1 MLTYI
6 LHLLLLT
13 TSVSMIFVSLYV
25 FFGYEAR
32 KNKVPFIIASAVSA
46 AVAVLLIYFTKGSE
60 DAEFMFDL
68 WQIAANMFL
77 PYLLFKSGRKAT
89 FALYG
94 FVLPSF
100 SDIIASLIS
109 SKIGDIS
116 ENATIIMY
124 IAIFVA
130 TTLLIIILRKAL
142 PIKFTPEFL
151 ETIPVYVYVIIFI
164 YLFSNYYS
172 IELAQDA
179 SFHVEVANI
188 LKVVSA
194 ILVTVSVVVIV
205 IRYINVLNLQKES
218 EKQLEAEIHHYEDM
232 MRKNS
237 DIRSFRHDYK
247 NNLFSLNA
255 LMTDGRTDEAQ
266 KYISELAGA
275 LENTSNNYQT
285 GNYLAD
291 AIISEKSENASKSGT
306 KISFSG
312 TIPKDW
318 IKNND
323 LCAILSNSLDN
334 AVRACEPIENAVVTV
349 SSKETPNSVVI
360 SVANPVTK
368 RVEIKNSRIKTTKS
382 DSQNHGIGLANIE
395 RTAKKYNGYMKLSC
409 TDTEFEIKVGLIN
422 N

>member
-1 MLTYI
+1 MLSYF

-13 TSVSMIFVSLYV
+13 SSVSMILVSLYV
-25 FFGYEAR
+25 FFDYETR
-32 KNKVPFIIASAVSA
+32 KNKVPFIVASVVTA
-46 AVAVLLIYFTKGSE
+46 AATLLALYLMKGDE
-60 DAEFMFDL
+60 NREFVFDL
-68 WQIAANMFL
+68 IQIAANMFL
-77 PYLLFKSGRKAT
+77 PYLLLKSGKKST

-94 FVLPSF
+94 FVLPAF

-109 SKIGDIS
+109 SRFGELS
-116 ENATIIMY
+116 ENIMILMY
-124 IAIFVA
+124 CAIFAA
-130 TTLLIIILRKAL
+130 TTALVIILRRAL
-142 PIKFTPEFL
+142 PIKFSPDFL
-151 ETIPVYVYVIIFI
+151 ETIPVYVYIIIFI
-164 YLFSNYYS
+164 YLLSNYYS
-172 IELAQDA
+172 LEVAQDE
-179 SFHVEVANI
+179 SFYVGVANV
-188 LKVVSA
+188 LKVISA
-194 ILVTVSVVVIV
+194 VLVTVSVVVIV
-205 IRYINVLNLQKES
+205 MRYINVLNLQKEA

-255 LMTDGRTDEAQ
+255 LMNDGRTDEAQ

-275 LENTSNNYQT
+275 LENTSNRFQT

-291 AIISEKSENASKSGT
+291 AIISEKAEIASGSGT
-306 KISFSG
+306 EISFSG

-334 AVRACEPIENAVVTV
+334 AVRACESIENAVISVV
-349 SSKETPNSVVI
+349 SKETQNSVVI
-360 SVANPVTK
+360 SVSNPVTK
-368 RVEIKNSRIKTTKS
+368 RVEIKNNRIKTTKS

-409 TDTEFEIKVGLIN
+409 TDTEFELKVGLIN